1 MELLQCQAPLRIF
14 REIFLHGIT
23 TKIDGCNKYK
33 IEDPIMGLGYLKVNS
48 KNLKTTTT
56 TIGVSKEKLGEV

>member
-14 REIFLHGIT
+14 T

-33 IEDPIMGLGYLKVNS
+33 SEDPIMGLGYLKVNS